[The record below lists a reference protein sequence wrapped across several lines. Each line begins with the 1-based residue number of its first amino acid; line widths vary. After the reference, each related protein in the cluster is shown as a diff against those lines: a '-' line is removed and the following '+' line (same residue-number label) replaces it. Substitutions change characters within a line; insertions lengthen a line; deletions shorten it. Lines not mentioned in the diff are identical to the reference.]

1 MHAHTM
7 TLTVGGVIACE
18 GWGTE
23 RSFVAMSPS
32 LLLTIVFGYF
42 LLLLGIAWYTGRGAG
57 EQAFYSGEKKSL
69 WWIVAFGMIG
79 TSLSGVTF
87 ISVPGWVHD
96 KHWTYLQIVIGYVIG
111 YQVVAGVLLPL
122 YYKLQL
128 TSIYGY
134 LHQRFGPVSYRT
146 GASFFILSRTLGAT
160 IRIYL
165 VLHVLHLFVL
175 QAIGIPFWLT
185 ALVILAMIVLYTFQG
200 GVKTIVWTDTLQTL
214 FMLAA
219 LVGTVLYIVN
229 DASMHGWLEEA
240 QASGMLTMFNTDWKS
255 DSFFLKQILS
265 GIFITIAMT
274 GLDQEMMQK
283 NISVR
288 TVGDAQKN
296 MRVFSVILLGVNLLF
311 LLLGALLYL
320 HMDHVTMEMPARTDD
335 VFPTLALQHFPPW
348 LGLLFIVGLISALF
362 PSADGALTAL
372 TASTCIDLV
381 NIRERGWDEARQ
393 RSVRQRVHIGMAV
406 LFLCCILFFAWLDSG
421 TVLDTLLKIAG
432 YTYGPLLGLFA
443 FGIAT
448 KSAPKDG
455 LVPLVCVIAPVITY
469 ALAFYS
475 KELFFGYQMGFEVLL
490 VNAALTFAGLR
501 TISRPRLAPH
511 PA

>member
-1 MHAHTM
+1 
-7 TLTVGGVIACE
+7 
-18 GWGTE
+18 
-23 RSFVAMSPS
+23 MSPT
-32 LLLTIVFGYF
+32 LLLSIVFGYF
-42 LLLLGIAWYTGRGAG
+42 LVLLGIAWYTSRGAG
-57 EQAFYSGEKKSL
+57 EHAFFSGDKKSL
-69 WWIVAFGMIG
+69 WYVVAFGMIG

-87 ISVPGWVHD
+87 ISVPGGVAA
-96 KHWTYLQIVIGYVIG
+96 KHWGYLQVVIGYVIG
-111 YQVVAGVLLPL
+111 YWVVAGVLLPL

-134 LHQRFGPVSYRT
+134 LKQRFGEVTYRT

-175 QAIGIPFWLT
+175 AGLGVPFWLT
-185 ALVILAMIVLYTFQG
+185 SAVVLLMIVLYTLRG

-219 LVGTVLYIVN
+219 LVGTVVFITQQDGMADWSKEL
-229 DASMHGWLEEA
+229 S
-240 QASGMLTMFNTDWKS
+240 ASGMLQVFNTDWRS
-255 DSFFLKQILS
+255 DGFFMKQILS

-283 NISVR
+283 NLSVR

-296 MRVFSVILLGVNLLF
+296 MRVFSVILLGVNMLF

-320 HMDHVTMEMPARTDD
+320 YVQHAGLTAPARGDD
-335 VFPTLALQHFPPW
+335 LFPTLALQHFPPW
-348 LGLLFIVGLISALF
+348 LGLLFIIGLISALF

-372 TASTCIDLV
+372 TASTCLDL
-381 NIRERGWDEARQ
+381 IGTHDRGWPEGKQ
-393 RSVRQRVHIGMAV
+393 KQIRQRVHLGFAFLFMA
-406 LFLCCILFFAWLDSG
+406 CILFFAWLDSG

-443 FGIAT
+443 FGIF
-448 KSAPKDG
+448 SRRVPQDG
-455 LVPLVCVIAPVITY
+455 LVPLVCLVAPVITY
-469 ALAFYS
+469 VLATFS
-475 KELFFGYQMGFEVLL
+475 TDLFFGYQMGFEVLL
-490 VNAALTFAGLR
+490 VNAALTMAGLAA
-501 TISRPRLAPH
+501 ISRKP
-511 PA
+511 